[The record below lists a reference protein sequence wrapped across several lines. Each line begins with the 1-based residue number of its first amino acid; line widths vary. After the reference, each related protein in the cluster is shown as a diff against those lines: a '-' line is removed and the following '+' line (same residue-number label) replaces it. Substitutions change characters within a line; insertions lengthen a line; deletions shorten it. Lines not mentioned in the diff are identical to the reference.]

1 MELWKRNHKVAEVKA
16 DPVKHNAGNN
26 LIDAKLGFEPSNN
39 GANTCSACGT
49 RQNNHWNLKY
59 WRKVQAIANNN
70 SKDGAYNVLTLST
83 NVEEANAECKG
94 NGNTRK
100 EQRCCLNND
109 VRNVFWLT
117 YHAANKSLKRA
128 DRVITCNNQNNRSNQ
143 QANKNSNNC

>member
-1 MELWKRNHKVAEVKA
+1 MELWKRNHKVAEVEA

-26 LIDAKLGFEPSNN
+26 LVDAKLSLKPSNN
-39 GANTCSACGT
+39 GTNTCAACGT
-49 RQNNHWNLKY
+49 NQNNYRNLQHR
-59 WRKVQAIANNN
+59 RKIKTVANNN
-70 SKDGAYNVLTLST
+70 GEDSTYNVLTLSA
-83 NVEEANAECKG
+83 NVKEANAECKS
-94 NGNTRK
+94 NSNTRK

-109 VRNVFWLT
+109 VRNIFWLT